1 MLKHDKPKLM
11 IAKKSI
17 ILIGLVL
24 LSSEFLFRFLC
35 NQRVTGLHSVAVVAK
50 RVPLALSNLC

>member
-17 ILIGLVL
+17 ILIGLAL

-35 NQRVTGLHSVAVVAK
+35 NQRGT
-50 RVPLALSNLC
+50 VPLQKD